1 MNKKRHEVVY
11 HMLLTRGPL
20 RLTGSDA
27 LQFSDECWAEG
38 IRLSPS
44 PFVHYQLVM
53 NIIRSVQNR

>member
-1 MNKKRHEVVY
+1 
-11 HMLLTRGPL
+11 MLLTRGPL

-44 PFVHYQLVM
+44 PFVRYQLVM
-53 NIIRSVQNR
+53 NIIRRVQNR